1 MTYYNATSGE
11 SHVIDARE
19 VAPAKAEEQL
29 TSRSQSYTGVYLAI
43 QVGQTDGRNDE
54 WTNQRTDKALHGRE
68 SAT

>member
-29 TSRSQSYTGVYLAI
+29 TNRSQSYTGVY
-43 QVGQTDGRNDE
+43 
-54 WTNQRTDKALHGRE
+54 
-68 SAT
+68 

>member
-29 TSRSQSYTGVYLAI
+29 TNRSQSYTGVYSATL
-43 QVGQTDGRNDE
+43 VGQTDGRKDE
-54 WTNQRTDKALHGRE
+54 WTNRRTDKALSGRDC
-68 SAT
+68 AT